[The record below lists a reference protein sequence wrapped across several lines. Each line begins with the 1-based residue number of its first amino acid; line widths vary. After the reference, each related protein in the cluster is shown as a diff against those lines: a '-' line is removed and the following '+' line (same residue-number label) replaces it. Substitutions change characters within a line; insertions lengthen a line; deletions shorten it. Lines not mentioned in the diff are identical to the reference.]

1 MFRNKRGVLSALAL
15 LLAFPP
21 IAQAQ
26 NADAD
31 WKVTLAKAQTQ
42 TLVVVYSDNQ
52 AFDPIIEEF
61 TKKYG
66 IRVQS
71 TISRPS
77 VILPRVK
84 AEQSNGQYLW
94 DVWWSITANMV
105 NVAAPAG
112 MLQPFEPLLML
123 PEVKDV
129 NQWRHKDYLYGD
141 KTRFVYTYSHE
152 VSLSLHRN
160 TDVVPELKLDN
171 LDALLDPRFRGK
183 IVARDASQPNA
194 GAFALAPLYKAKG
207 EDFVRK
213 LLKEQDPKILGNPQ
227 QLDTTLMRGGAA
239 ISFGMQNTSYATCKN
254 DGGCKNIKPMPQ
266 LAVTLSRGLSVFK
279 NAPHPEAAKVF
290 VNWLLSKDGQTVAVR
305 EWAKH
310 NLTGA
315 VSMRKDVEPH
325 PDHKMDQPDFD
336 NPEQYVWVSTDDG
349 SKEIDAVVRIFK
361 EVTGK

>member
-1 MFRNKRGVLSALAL
+1 MRKILTGALSALAVF
-15 LLAFPP
+15 AFSLSAGF
-21 IAQAQ
+21 AQDG
-26 NADAD
+26 DAA
-31 WKVTLAKAQTQ
+31 WRATVEKAKGQ
-42 TLVVVYSDNQ
+42 TLVVVYSDNK
-52 AFDPIIEEF
+52 AFDTIVEEF

-66 IRVQS
+66 IKVQS
-71 TISRPS
+71 TVSRPT

-84 AEQSNGQYLW
+84 TEQNNGQYLW

-141 KTRFVYTYSHE
+141 PTRFVFTYSHE
-152 VSLSLHRN
+152 VSFSLYRN
-160 TDVVPELKLDN
+160 IDVVPELKLDN
-171 LDALLDPRFRGK
+171 LDALLDPRLKGK
-183 IVARDASQPNA
+183 IVARDASQPNS

-207 EDFVRK
+207 GDFVRQFMK
-213 LLKEQDPKILGNPQ
+213 DQDPKVLDNPQ

-239 ISFGMQNTSYATCKN
+239 LAFGMQNTSYATCQK
-254 DGGCKNIKPMPQ
+254 DGGCKNITPVSQ
-266 LAVTLSRGLSVFK
+266 LAITLSRGLSVFK
-279 NAPHPEAAKVF
+279 NAPHPDATKVF

-325 PDHKMDQPDFD
+325 PDHKADQPDF
-336 NPEQYVWVSTDDG
+336 NKPEQYVWVSTDDG
-349 SKEIDAVVRIFK
+349 AKEIDAVVKIFK